1 VDALG
6 RSLGKAVGAYNDAVG
21 SLERRVLPK
30 AREMS
35 ALGVVP
41 PEARIPELQPLTE
54 AAPRLVTAEELLTLD
69 GDGQMQRQ
77 LRIGG

>member
-1 VDALG
+1 
-6 RSLGKAVGAYNDAVG
+6 
-21 SLERRVLPK
+21 VLPK

-35 ALGVVP
+35 TLGVVAP
-41 PEARIPELQPLTE
+41 GSEIPELQPLTE
-54 AAPRLVTAEELLTLD
+54 ATPRLVTAEELLTLD